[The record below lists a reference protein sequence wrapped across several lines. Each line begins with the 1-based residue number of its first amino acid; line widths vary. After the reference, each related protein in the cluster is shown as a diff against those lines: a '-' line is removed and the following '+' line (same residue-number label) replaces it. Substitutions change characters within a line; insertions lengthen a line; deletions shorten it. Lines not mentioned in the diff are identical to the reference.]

1 MIEKLNILFTKKQL
15 FKLYLVLLA
24 SIFATFFEV
33 IGIGSIPVFAMLITD
48 VEGLINNI
56 SQYIS
61 IDFINEIDRK
71 TLQIT
76 AACLLVLIF
85 LFKNLFLFLLLFLQ
99 GKLLK
104 ELRSATSNKL
114 YHYYIYMPYIK
125 HLNHNPSILIRSVT
139 SDIKAAFVFIQ
150 SYIMMI
156 RESLILA
163 ALFIFLV
170 VVDPLISFFLLF
182 FLGIPVISFY
192 NFYKKILKSKGK
204 YLQTLLGDE
213 IKTVNQSLGAIKET
227 KLFNKEYHFLSYFKN
242 LVQKKEN
249 LSFFAYLISGSP
261 RLFLEVMA
269 LFSVALISAFLILFG
284 KTPEAILPL
293 ISLFAVSAVRFIPA
307 LNVITASLTTIR
319 FLQPSFD
326 LVTKEIK
333 KLKSSSILFKRDTT
347 TQIEAKNFKLNDA
360 IIMKDISF
368 DYEEGMRAT
377 LRNINL
383 QVKKGK
389 SVGIIG
395 KSGSGKSTLVDI
407 MLGLLEPQKGGV
419 YFDDKNIKNELS
431 LWQKQIGYIPQDI
444 YLLDD
449 SIKKNI
455 TFGLKDDEIDEKLLL
470 QTLKI
475 AQLKDFVDT
484 LPDAINTFVG
494 NRGVK
499 LSGGERQRIGIA
511 RALYNLPKIMV
522 FDEATSSLDIENEN
536 KILDEIYE
544 NRDDKTLIIISH
556 RNNTVKYCDLI
567 YVLEDGKLIDQ
578 GSFKEIF
585 NKYGYL
591 KEMNIK

>member
-33 IGIGSIPVFAMLITD
+33 IGIGSIPVFAMLIID

-61 IDFINEIDRK
+61 IDFINEIDKK

-470 QTLKI
+470 QSLKI
-475 AQLKDFVDT
+475 AQLKDLVDT
-484 LPDAINTFVG
+484 LPDAIDTIVG
-494 NRGVK
+494 NKGVK
-499 LSGGERQRIGIA
+499 LSGGERQRVGIA
-511 RALYNLPKIMV
+511 RAMYNLPKILV

-544 NRDDKTLIIISH
+544 NKDDKTLIIISH

-585 NKYGYL
+585 NKHGYL

>member
-33 IGIGSIPVFAMLITD
+33 IGIGSIPVFAMLIID

-470 QTLKI
+470 QSLKI
-475 AQLKDFVDT
+475 AQLKDLVDT
-484 LPDAINTFVG
+484 LPDAIDTIVG
-494 NRGVK
+494 NKGVK
-499 LSGGERQRIGIA
+499 LSGGERQRVGIA
-511 RALYNLPKIMV
+511 RAMYNLPKILV

-544 NRDDKTLIIISH
+544 NKDDKTLIIISH

-585 NKYGYL
+585 NKHGYL